1 MRIDGGTEPATRID
15 EETGAIVIRRLH
27 PRIACYNDVVMF
39 LVKANMD
46 IKHIG
51 SGEAAKALLYYVT
64 DYITKASLSTHV
76 GLAALLCAIQ
86 RTDARFGESFYADA
100 ERNTR
105 SALMTTV
112 NSMLSRMEISHQQV
126 MSYLVGGGD
135 HYASHR
141 FRVLHYGGFDRLVDR
156 VDDPTRANAGAIDGE
171 ESGDGGDDSD
181 EILLLLGEGSI
192 GAVSQQ
198 QDYIMR
204 SEDGPFDGMSL
215 YEYVGM
221 AEKITKRSESTRMA
235 RRQQQDAVL
244 GRRAEARGAFLPE
257 HAQYETHMLRKRASW
272 VVPVVLS
279 NRVPRKDR
287 GAEEREAWARMMLV
301 LFVPWRHP
309 RDLKGESETWTR
321 AYERREGEISKDCA
335 RIVDNMNVLEE
346 CRDARDAMRAKV
358 AVTEAGALGDLSNG
372 HEENQG
378 VEDALRVGSRRH
390 DALEE
395 YYEELDG
402 FDPGSMGVERGG
414 GQTLEST
421 IDADLGYR
429 VRSVLD
435 RCYIQY
441 FGEFDVGVTGSA
453 REMSEGAEHV
463 VAAEAAIMKSL
474 KKKRRG
480 GEIEEVARKRR
491 RGEHTEPYTD
501 LAQLDSEEGPVPGRP
516 ARVASTDH
524 DALWGAIAQVIHERR
539 LDQNLDQ
546 LRAFEIVARHVCF
559 GTSQLLMYI
568 GGVGGTGKT
577 YVVEA
582 ILRLY
587 ELLGR

>member
-1 MRIDGGTEPATRID
+1 MIRGFLNVVLRYGRPGRGLFGKCDAYFGTVEAQGRGTLHCHMLIWLEGHPSPQRMRDLMLDSQKYQEDMFRWLESIVKCELLGTEAVVAEPGGVALPRPRFGDDHPGVYPAPSVTELSADEFDNQYAVFVNEQVKAFNWHEHTDTCWKYLKRGDRRDDAHCRMRIDGGTEPATRID

-156 VDDPTRANAGAIDGE
+156 EHDEQEAMHSGSLSDDPTRANAGAIDGE

-235 RRQQQDAVL
+235 RRQQRDAVL

-257 HAQYETHMLRKRASW
+257 HAQYAL
-272 VVPVVLS
+272 VV
-279 NRVPRKDR
+279 
-287 GAEEREAWARMMLV
+287 
-301 LFVPWRHP
+301 
-309 RDLKGESETWTR
+309 TT
-321 AYERREGEISKDCA
+321 DC
-335 RIVDNMNVLEE
+335 
-346 CRDARDAMRAKV
+346 
-358 AVTEAGALGDLSNG
+358 
-372 HEENQG
+372 
-378 VEDALRVGSRRH
+378 
-390 DALEE
+390 
-395 YYEELDG
+395 
-402 FDPGSMGVERGG
+402 
-414 GQTLEST
+414 
-421 IDADLGYR
+421 
-429 VRSVLD
+429 
-435 RCYIQY
+435 
-441 FGEFDVGVTGSA
+441 
-453 REMSEGAEHV
+453 
-463 VAAEAAIMKSL
+463 
-474 KKKRRG
+474 
-480 GEIEEVARKRR
+480 
-491 RGEHTEPYTD
+491 
-501 LAQLDSEEGPVPGRP
+501 
-516 ARVASTDH
+516 
-524 DALWGAIAQVIHERR
+524 
-539 LDQNLDQ
+539 
-546 LRAFEIVARHVCF
+546 
-559 GTSQLLMYI
+559 
-568 GGVGGTGKT
+568 
-577 YVVEA
+577 
-582 ILRLY
+582 
-587 ELLGR
+587 